1 MSKRL
6 KENSKNRANHFST
19 FDLGCAAALISIG
32 FKLISLN
39 KQNPNKVLFI
49 FEKKV
54 DIEEVVN
61 KYFSGKLKVSARVL
75 IDNIKM
81 LKNMIYSNF

>member
-1 MSKRL
+1 MNKKL
-6 KENSKNRANHFST
+6 KENSEYQTSHFST

-39 KQNPNKVLFI
+39 KQNPHKVLFI

-81 LKNMIYSNF
+81 LKNRIYSNF